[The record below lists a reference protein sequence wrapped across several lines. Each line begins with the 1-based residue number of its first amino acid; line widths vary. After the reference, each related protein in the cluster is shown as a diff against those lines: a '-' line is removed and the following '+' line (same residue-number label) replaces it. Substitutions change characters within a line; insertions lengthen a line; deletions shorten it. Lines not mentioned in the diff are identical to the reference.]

1 MRKLLFFSM
10 VLLFPI
16 YLAYA
21 EDVVMS
27 TDQQTYYFT
36 IGEKA
41 LIPVNIENNS
51 GEEISGIFQYTVT
64 QEIRQGNAQISS
76 TNSNTSTLTLEE
88 GEKILSLDFGSFN
101 SPSTITANLMFNYN
115 NGSEMNIFLGPIEII
130 FVEDSSQ
137 MNSYSKSLQSSSQQT
152 NSANNQ
158 PSSQQSLQQRLN
170 EMLNQSPL
178 IQDPQQ
184 RLQNNQLS
192 QDSSSLKKEIQ
203 EQLENENQMQQEF
216 EKNII
221 SKEEFQRLHQQMLD
235 EGYELKQGSLSPTTN
250 STGSFEAIYENQ
262 NGKWGKIEGNMNNG
276 TLTNIEKHTQ
286 LEQENLLSK
295 LRNHPAFHEFEAQL
309 SKEGFLEQNVSISTE
324 SGITSIDIE
333 YQNRELQ
340 TATIIGDFV
349 GDELKEIKIDRPDS
363 NLFDILPFLIIALIA
378 ITIAFLLI
386 KLRTKRP
393 VPKREEP
400 KIVAQKFD
408 YVSEAE
414 MLLEKS
420 KTDFQNQLFK
430 DAYGKLG
437 QAIRLFLSY
446 KLGLRKEITN
456 EELLKYLNETQYP
469 VNEIQKCLDKSTLVE
484 FAKNSPDKNEFE
496 NMITLTESLIKN

>member
-16 YLAYA
+16 HLAYA
-21 EDVVMS
+21 EDIVMS

-36 IGEKA
+36 LGEKA

-51 GEEISGIFQYTVT
+51 GEEISGLLQYTVT
-64 QEIRQGNAQISS
+64 QEIQQGNAQISS

-88 GEKILSLDFGSFN
+88 GKRILSLDFGSFN
-101 SPSTITANLMFNYN
+101 SPSTLSANLMFNYN
-115 NGSEMNIFLGPIEII
+115 NGNEMNVFLGPIEII

-137 MNSYSKSLQSSSQQT
+137 MNNSSRSLQSSSQQT
-152 NSANNQ
+152 NPTNNQ

-170 EMLNQSPL
+170 EMLNQSPQT
-178 IQDPQQ
+178 QDPQQ

-192 QDSSSLKKEIQ
+192 QDSSSLKREIQ
-203 EQLENENQMQQEF
+203 EQLEKENQMQQEF

-235 EGYELKQGSLSPTTN
+235 DGYELKQGSLNPTTN

-286 LEQENLLSK
+286 QEQENLLSK

-309 SKEGFLEQNVSISTE
+309 REDGFLEQNVSISTE
-324 SGITSIDIE
+324 PGITSISIE
-333 YQNRELQ
+333 YQNEEMQ

-349 GDELKEIKIDRPDS
+349 GDELKEIKIDRPGS
-363 NLFDILPFLIIALIA
+363 NQFNILPFLIIALIT
-378 ITIAFLLI
+378 ITVAFLLI
-386 KLRTKRP
+386 KLRTKKP
-393 VPKREEP
+393 VPKIEEP
-400 KIVAQKFD
+400 KTVTQFD
-408 YVSEAE
+408 FVSEAE
-414 MLLEKS
+414 RLLEKS
-420 KTDFQNQLFK
+420 KTDFQNKLFK

-437 QAIRLFLSY
+437 QAIRLFLSH

-456 EELLKYLNETQYP
+456 EELMKYLNGTQYP
-469 VNEIQKCLDKSTLVE
+469 VSEIQKCLDQSALVE

-496 NMITLTESLIKN
+496 NMVTLTESLIKN